1 MIIFVFAIL
10 IDSLEVLQKFSSRL
24 MEYCSSDGEE
34 ASRTRSS
41 AKTGDVII
49 IVFARALLN
58 LSCCLLG
65 TGLSHL

>member
-1 MIIFVFAIL
+1 M
-10 IDSLEVLQKFSSRL
+10 
-24 MEYCSSDGEE
+24 GEE
-34 ASRTRSS
+34 ASRTRLS